1 MFRLVPSMRPIG
13 EIACGLWPTPT
24 ASADK
29 SSRTPDGAMAEV
41 LRGKSPDLS
50 AHVMALWPTLVARD
64 ANTPHSAEYVKAK
77 RAEGHG
83 MANLNDTVAA
93 LWSTPTAP
101 DHKSILA
108 STETHE
114 RNSRPLSETV
124 GAALGLVRNGSL
136 EPTEKP
142 GALNPQFVSWL
153 MGFPPE
159 WASCAPTAMPSSRK
173 SQRK

>member
-29 SSRTPDGAMAEV
+29 SIRTPDGAMAEV

-50 AHVMALWPTLVARD
+50 AHVMALWPTPVARD

-93 LWSTPTAP
+93 LWST
-101 DHKSILA
+101 
-108 STETHE
+108 
-114 RNSRPLSETV
+114 
-124 GAALGLVRNGSL
+124 
-136 EPTEKP
+136 PTEKP